1 MVYFRDD
8 AHMKIFVVPSW
19 YPSNLNPPSGA
30 FFATWAKM
38 LAGNGHEVT
47 VVANILHSLRKLG
60 SYSYRMLRRQDPFDD
75 QGLTVFRRERI
86 NRWPR
91 MPERSFRSYQKNLI
105 GLFHQ
110 AIKKVGHPDIVLAQ
124 SSLWAGAALAQELTQ
139 LHIPM
144 LVAEHHKEF
153 LIPDSFTPFQKGVIE
168 QTYVYSEKIICNSS
182 AVERAILFAFPAAN
196 RNITTIHNPVP
207 IPNMPPGPSPASGE
221 TFRFIAV
228 AVYRPEKRLD
238 LLLDA
243 FGALTRQHDNIRLTL
258 VGDGVQ
264 RGALKKQIGH
274 LGLGD
279 LVDMTGFL
287 PADGVME
294 QLALGHCLVMPSDVE
309 TFGLALVEAMSMG
322 LPVIATKC
330 GGPEDIVR
338 PTVGALIPVND
349 REALTE
355 AMHSM
360 MSGYDRYDRAAIR
373 AYAVDRFGPQ
383 RYVAAYGSLFREL
396 ASSP

>member
-1 MVYFRDD
+1 MPAPAIENVVLHGIDCFLRDRLALAKRLKLSNASP
-8 AHMKIFVVPSW
+8 AH
-19 YPSNLNPPSGA
+19 LNSTLKGAAQLADGIAKSGPA
-30 FFATWAKM
+30 
-38 LAGNGHEVT
+38 EQ
-47 VVANILHSLRKLG
+47 R
-60 SYSYRMLRRQDPFDD
+60 RMLLEILENIDVGRDRVGITLRVDALRSMIGEGEPKQKRRKRAGQPEHTFTLDLP
-75 QGLTVFRRERI
+75 VSFRRRGVEMKLIITDDRKRLPAPDPHLI
-86 NRWPR
+86 AAVARGRRWFAEIR
-91 MPERSFRSYQKNLI
+91 GGQAGSISELAKRHGVDRTDI
-105 GLFHQ
+105 G
-110 AIKKVGHPDIVLAQ
+110 
-124 SSLWAGAALAQELTQ
+124 
-139 LHIPM
+139 
-144 LVAEHHKEF
+144 
-153 LIPDSFTPFQKGVIE
+153 
-168 QTYVYSEKIICNSS
+168 
-182 AVERAILFAFPAAN
+182 RAILFAFPAAN
-196 RNITTIHNPVP
+196 RNTTTIHNPVP
-207 IPNMPPGPSPASGE
+207 IPTMPPGPSPVSGE

-264 RGALKKQIGH
+264 RGALKKQIGQ